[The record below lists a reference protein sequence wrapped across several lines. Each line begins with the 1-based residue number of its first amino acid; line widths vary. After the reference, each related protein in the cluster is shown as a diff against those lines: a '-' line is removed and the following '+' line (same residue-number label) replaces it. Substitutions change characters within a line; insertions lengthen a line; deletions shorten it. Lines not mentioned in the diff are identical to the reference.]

1 MNRSRSARAAALI
14 AVGLTVAGAFGHA
27 AEAMTDDI
35 TGNSPTA
42 ATTDVRSTASSLLSP
57 TQAQLDAVAAV
68 LAGAGRGARVS
79 WDGRYGTPR
88 TIRPAVGAALS
99 GPRSGTAVEVARAW
113 LTEHRAMLGL
123 SSADIAAMTVRRDHL
138 LPGTGTRVVNLTQT
152 FGGIPAAR
160 GGSVGIAVASDGR
173 VLSYTGSTSRSTGL
187 LGGFSLSPEQAVSA
201 VASALSSV
209 TSYAPVLS
217 GATRAG
223 YQVVDAGPFAA
234 ASYVKKSVLGTADG
248 GRAAYRVLFV
258 KSLDEAYDVM
268 VDGSTGQVLFQ
279 RSLVQ
284 HEGPLDPEGTV
295 YKNYP
300 GAPKGGTP
308 AVVSFG
314 KTPQSPNGWVD
325 LTGLLGVGVTTF
337 GNNANSHANWSNYLA
352 PVDAGPRPVNPL
364 GKFDYAYTNQWGAQN
379 CAVPSYAMDVDP
391 ATTNLFYQHNRVHD
405 EYYDLGFTESAGN
418 FQIDNFGKG
427 GSGGDAIQG
436 LVQAGAVS
444 GGDPTYTGRDN
455 AYMLTL
461 PDGIPPWSGMFL
473 WEPINDAFEGP
484 CRDGDFDAG
493 VIQHEYTHGL
503 SNRYVGTEDGALGG
517 HQSGSMGEGWS
528 DWYALNH
535 LHRDGL
541 QATSELG
548 AYATGNTIRAIRNW
562 PYDNNPTTFG
572 DIGYDIAGAEVHA
585 DGEIWTATLWQL
597 RKALVAKYGQA
608 LGSEIAARSVTDGMP
623 LSPNDPSMLDA
634 RDGIIAA
641 VDNRYHSRADFGSLM
656 DLFWTAFAQRGMGTS
671 ARNHTS
677 VDDPTGANDIDPV
690 PGFEN
695 RNPALNG
702 RITGKVINASTG
714 APVANAK
721 VILGVFEAKVTPL
734 ARTGSAGAFALTA
747 NAGTYPVTIQA
758 PGFGS
763 RTFTGISVAA
773 GKTTAKLFRL
783 APNLAS
789 VANGATVVST
799 TNPDG
804 AKALIDDTEG
814 TTFSAAV
821 KTGNAV
827 VKLAKP
833 AAISSMQVSAYTS
846 SRFEALKSFTLQ
858 TSNDGVNWTTVA
870 LGKNAFGYQTP
881 RPVVPDVHYKTFTLA
896 SPVTASY
903 VRFWTDEAMG
913 DTKTSVQAGDLQVF
927 SSTVSDVTPLPPS
940 PPDAPVTD
948 SFTIAG
954 GDPANVVDPGITGT
968 EFVETCT
975 APPASQDVDGHVST
989 LTGDA
994 GDGAHVAAVK
1004 ADGTGVWDLDV
1015 YFYNSSCGQLGSS
1028 ATEAADE
1035 TGVIPSGTKYV
1046 VTHAYLGAALPVTL
1060 TITDT
1065 Q

>member
-68 LAGAGRGARVS
+68 LAGSGRGARVS

-217 GATRAG
+217 GTTRAG

-295 YKNYP
+295 Y
-300 GAPKGGTP
+300 
-308 AVVSFG
+308 
-314 KTPQSPNGWVD
+314 
-325 LTGLLGVGVTTF
+325 
-337 GNNANSHANWSNYLA
+337 
-352 PVDAGPRPVNPL
+352 
-364 GKFDYAYTNQWGAQN
+364 TNQWGAQN
-379 CAVPSYAMDVDP
+379 CAVPSYAQDIDP

-455 AYMLTL
+455 ASMLTL

-702 RITGKVINASTG
+702 RITDKVINASTG
-714 APVANAK
+714 APIANAK

-773 GKTTAKLFRL
+773 GKTTAKQFRL

-833 AAISSMQVSAYTS
+833 AAISSVQVSAYTS